1 MKTKILAAAAIAVL
15 GVAAGTS
22 ASAVTVQPDVL
33 SIESNQNRGDGSAPG
48 DIGNSDSFDFGLI
61 TGTAGIAGRIVNAI
75 DTYTF
80 ETEFDF
86 NVDFVNLLDLSGDDI
101 DNCEGFD
108 GSDCSDGSA
117 NNEDGR
123 LAEFSLS
130 DGVTTTSVFFTSSEP
145 AGTSI
150 FSNVAAG
157 SYTLTIEGIRGP
169 AGSAYDIAISAVP
182 VPAGLPLLLSAFG
195 VAGFVM
201 RKKKS

>member
-1 MKTKILAAAAIAVL
+1 MKTKILAATAMAVL

-33 SIESNQNRGDGSAPG
+33 IIESNQNRGDGSAPG
-48 DIGNSDSFDFGLI
+48 DIGNSDSGDFGLI

-75 DTYTF
+75 DTFTF
-80 ETEFDF
+80 ETAFDF
-86 NVDFVNLLDLSGDDI
+86 NVDFVNLLDTSGVDI
-101 DNCEGFD
+101 DDCEGFD

-117 NNEDGR
+117 NNEEGR
-123 LAEFSLS
+123 LARITLDDGFTTLS
-130 DGVTTTSVFFTSSEP
+130 QDFTSTLP

-150 FSNVAAG
+150 FSNVGAG
-157 SYTLTIEGIRGP
+157 SYTLRIEGISGS

-182 VPAGLPLLLSAFG
+182 IPAGLPLLLSAFG
-195 VAGFVM
+195 MAGFVM